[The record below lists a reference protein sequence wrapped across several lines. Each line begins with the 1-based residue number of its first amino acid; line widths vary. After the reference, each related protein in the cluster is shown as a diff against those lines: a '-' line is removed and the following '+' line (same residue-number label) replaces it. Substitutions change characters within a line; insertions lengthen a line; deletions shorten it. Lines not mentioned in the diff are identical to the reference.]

1 MQSISVATKKLYL
14 MFLKNKHIQDTR
26 KMNMQ
31 YIISRICL
39 QVIEIKH
46 RKIGTRRSFRLSIF
60 III

>member
-1 MQSISVATKKLYL
+1 MQYIIYNKMQSISVATKKLYL

-46 RKIGTRRSFRLSIF
+46 K
-60 III
+60 